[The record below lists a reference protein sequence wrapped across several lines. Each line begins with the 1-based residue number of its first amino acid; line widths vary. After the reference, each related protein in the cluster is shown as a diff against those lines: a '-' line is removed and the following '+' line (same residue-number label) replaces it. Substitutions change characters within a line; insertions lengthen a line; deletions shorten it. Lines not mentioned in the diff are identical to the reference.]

1 MFTPQDAIAK
11 LDESIAVAGETIVL
25 RKSNA
30 ATPSVEIMGHVRKV
44 SSDEIDGTTIRQNDK
59 KVIISPTGLEGF
71 GLPQAGGFAL
81 IDNEPHAIIG
91 KPDYMKMADTV
102 VRIEMFV
109 KG

>member
-1 MFTPQDAIAK
+1 MSAPEIAA
-11 LDESIAVAGETIVL
+11 LDRALARAGETIVL

-30 ATPSVEIMGHVRKV
+30 ASPSIQIMAHVRKV
-44 SSDEIDGTTIRQNDK
+44 SSDEIDGTTIRQNDR
-59 KVIISPTGLEGF
+59 KVIISPTGLEDF